1 VIKFL
6 KKRNKRPSE
15 NGKTLPVSDGLS
27 NAVQIYE
34 RVKLHFYGINY
45 MLMKYKDKINCN
57 KQLII
62 EMKMNFLR
70 FFLSYSHVPRKVH

>member
-1 VIKFL
+1 M
-6 KKRNKRPSE
+6 R
-15 NGKTLPVSDGLS
+15 LPMKITVVGAGYVGLS

-45 MLMKYKDKINCN
+45 MPMKYKDKINCN